1 MQGTFYDR
9 FHALLN
15 VVGVGSVITL
25 TAYWVTGTV
34 SVGPDIT
41 MCNVNVMWRV
51 LLLTPIVHYNVV
63 TGQRKWRWC

>member
-1 MQGTFYDR
+1 MHSSMLF
-9 FHALLN
+9 
-15 VVGVGSVITL
+15 VGVGSVT
-25 TAYWVTGTV
+25 YWVTGTV

-41 MCNVNVMWRV
+41 MCNVNVMLKV